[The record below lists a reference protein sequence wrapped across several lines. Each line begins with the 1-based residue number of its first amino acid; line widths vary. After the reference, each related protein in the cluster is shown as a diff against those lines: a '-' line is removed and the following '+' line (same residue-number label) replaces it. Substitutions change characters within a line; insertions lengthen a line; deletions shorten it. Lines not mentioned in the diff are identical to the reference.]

1 MPNTNL
7 NAVKII
13 VIGAVMMS
21 LLLNFTLAQKQ
32 TEPRFDFLVR
42 SDFFSAFAGNKEAL
56 QRGMAKCEEK
66 LKTEPENADA
76 LVWHGAGLMFTAAS
90 LFQKGDFEKG
100 TAMYQQ
106 GDAELTKA
114 KELRPKD
121 LSILVARAPF
131 YIAYSRYV
139 PNKEQKSEM
148 LRKAM
153 EDYEEAYRQQ
163 ESKLA
168 TLSDHSRGELLFG
181 LTEAYLRLGGTENRS
196 KAQVLLQ
203 RLVNE
208 KAYAEEADKW
218 MKAAPDS
225 QETTY
230 FHKCVGCH
238 VQ

>member
-1 MPNTNL
+1 MQKINL
-7 NAVKII
+7 KSVKII
-13 VIGAVMMS
+13 VVGTVLMG
-21 LLLNFTLAQKQ
+21 LLLNFALAQKQ
-32 TEPRFDFLVR
+32 AEPRFDFLVR

-66 LKTEPENADA
+66 LKTEPNNADA

-106 GDAELTKA
+106 GETEMTKA
-114 KELRPKD
+114 KELHPKD

-131 YIAYSRYV
+131 YVTYSRFV

-168 TLSDHSRGELLFG
+168 TLSEHSRGELLFG
-181 LTEAYLRLGGTENRS
+181 LTEAYLRSGGTENRA
-196 KAQVLLQ
+196 KAEVLLQ
-203 RLVNE
+203 KLLNE
-208 KAYAEEADKW
+208 KTYAEEADKW
-218 MKAAPDS
+218 LKAAPES
-225 QETTY
+225 KETTF
-230 FHKCVGCH
+230 FHKCIGCH

>member
-1 MPNTNL
+1 MQNTNL
-7 NAVKII
+7 KIVKI
-13 VIGAVMMS
+13 VVVAVVTMS
-21 LLLNFTLAQKQ
+21 LFLNFTFAQKQ
-32 TEPRFDFLVR
+32 AEPRFDFLVR

-100 TAMYQQ
+100 TVLYQQ

-121 LSILVARAPF
+121 LSILAARAPF
-131 YIAYSRYV
+131 YISYSRYV
-139 PNKEQKSEM
+139 PDKEEKNKM
-148 LRKAM
+148 LRKGL

-181 LTEAYLRLGGTENRS
+181 LTEAYLRLGGDENRN

-203 RLVNE
+203 KLLNE
-208 KAYAEEADKW
+208 KVYAEEADKW

-225 QETTY
+225 KETTY